1 MSKQMATQGR
11 DSGNLMDELLGKVEE
26 KYVEEHGEDPPEEFM
41 EDARQWILKEVA
53 QRNRDEHRDIYDAL
67 ADE

>member
-1 MSKQMATQGR
+1 MSKQMATHGR
-11 DSGNLMDELLGKVEE
+11 GPENLMEELLEKVE
-26 KYVEEHGEDPPEEFM
+26 KRYVEEHGDEPPEDFM

-53 QRNRDEHRDIYDAL
+53 QRNRDEHRDVYDAL